1 MTLSKP
7 ARNLLLF
14 KNRPV
19 KRNVLN
25 LAADNLLLFKTHHNL
40 TTHKL
45 LQFKTHPV
53 PRNIPK

>member
-25 LAADNLLLFKTHHNL
+25 LAADNLLLFKTHPVV
-40 TTHKL
+40 L
-45 LQFKTHPV
+45 LRPTPYDV
-53 PRNIPK
+53 ISLI